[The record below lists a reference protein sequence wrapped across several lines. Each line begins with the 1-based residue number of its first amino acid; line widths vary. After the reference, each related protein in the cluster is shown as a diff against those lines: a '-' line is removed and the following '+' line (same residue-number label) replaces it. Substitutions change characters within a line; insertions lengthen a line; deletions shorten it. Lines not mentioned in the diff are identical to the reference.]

1 MDEQPV
7 NAITQ
12 HGNPKEHPNPHEH
25 DVIWQENGAPT
36 LGPGRPVSEKNK
48 YINFG
53 GVIKMSNQYEPKFE
67 DLDDF
72 LDSLLR
78 GREIVIEYHGKQYGI
93 FYLEKVFMWHNLT
106 MMKQENY
113 IELRMK
119 HWNTLLTVPS

>member
-1 MDEQPV
+1 
-7 NAITQ
+7 
-12 HGNPKEHPNPHEH
+12 
-25 DVIWQENGAPT
+25 
-36 LGPGRPVSEKNK
+36 
-48 YINFG
+48 
-53 GVIKMSNQYEPKFE
+53 MSNQYEPKFE

-93 FYLEKVFMWHNLT
+93 FYLEKGFMWHNLT

-113 IELRMK
+113 IELRTK